1 MRGSPENWHDL
12 IHQSLTTAEAL
23 VQRLPV
29 HPHPLAEIAGRYPF
43 RINPYYFSLIE
54 APGDPIWRQVI
65 PDAAELGDDS
75 GSPDPLA
82 EEPLSPVP
90 HLIHRYPDRVVL
102 LVSNRCAAYCRFCMR
117 KRRVGKSAPAFT
129 AARLAEAVAYI
140 RRQSEVRDVI
150 LSGGDPLMLETHEL
164 EEILAALR
172 AISHVEILRIH
183 TRAPCTLP
191 QRITP
196 CLVEMLRG
204 FSPLYVNVH
213 FNHPR
218 EITAA
223 AAAACARLADAGI
236 PLGNQSVLLKGV
248 NDSPE
253 VLKILFRRLLEIR
266 VRPYYLHH
274 PDPVRGTGHFR
285 PSIQA
290 GLRVIAGLQGHTSGL
305 CLPHY
310 VIDVPGGGGKVPLLP
325 EYIQGGD
332 ERLLRVKSYTGKVF
346 EYPV

>member
-1 MRGSPENWHDL
+1 MRGHPENWHDTL
-12 IHQSLTTAEAL
+12 HQSLTTVEAL
-23 VQRLPV
+23 VRRVPMAR
-29 HPHPLAEIAGRYPF
+29 HTLAEIAERYPF

-54 APGDPIWRQVI
+54 GPGDPVWRQVI
-65 PDAAELGDDS
+65 PDVLELSDDF

-102 LVSNRCAAYCRFCMR
+102 LVSNQCAAYCRFCMR
-117 KRRVGKSAPAFT
+117 KRRVGKGVPAFG
-129 AARLAEAVAYI
+129 AGRLAEAAAYL
-140 RRQSEVRDVI
+140 RRHPEVRDVI
-150 LSGGDPLMLETHEL
+150 LSGGDPLMLETGEL
-164 EEILAALR
+164 EEILRALR

-191 QRITP
+191 HRITAS
-196 CLVEMLRG
+196 LVEMLRG

-223 AAAACARLADAGI
+223 SAAACARLADAGI

-248 NDSPE
+248 NDSPG
-253 VLKILFRRLLEIR
+253 VLKTLFRRLLEMR

-285 PSIQA
+285 PSVQA
-290 GLRVIAGLQGHTSGL
+290 GLRVMADLQGHTSGM

-310 VIDVPGGGGKVPLLP
+310 VIDVPGGGGKVPLQP
-325 EYIQGGD
+325 DYIQGGD
-332 ERLLRVKSYTGKVF
+332 ERVLRVKTYTGKLY
-346 EYPV
+346 EYPL